1 MPVYVGTRRALT
13 FGTGGGYAFT
23 NAEASALVERFTT
36 RQTDARKA
44 LIDTLVGSL
53 KAGSVWSKL
62 DALYVLAATDS
73 QASRQN
79 WIANQYNL
87 SLVNTPTFVADRG
100 WTGTAGNG
108 QLSSGFDA
116 STAVSPKF
124 TQNSA
129 SMFVWSRTDVNNAG
143 GISYESGCA
152 NANMQRVAATS
163 GRAGG
168 RPCASADAVIAD
180 AAFPGL
186 AGWSRVD
193 ATTCEGYA
201 QGVDGGG
208 GVLAS
213 AAVSGDMRVTS
224 ATTAGFGRNQ
234 LAAAGWGQNL
244 IAGEHLALYNAL
256 NTYLVA
262 VGAA

>member
-1 MPVYVGTRRALT
+1 MFIGISLALSQPRAAIYT
-13 FGTGGGYAFT
+13 FA
-23 NAEASALVERFTT
+23 NAEAATLVARFTT
-36 RQTDARKA
+36 QPTSARKA

-62 DALYVLAATDS
+62 DALYILAAADS

-143 GISYESGCA
+143 GTSHEAGCS

-168 RPCASADAVIAD
+168 RPCSSADAVIAD

-224 ATTAGFGRNQ
+224 ATGAGFGRNQ
-234 LAAAGWGQNL
+234 LATAGWGQSL
-244 IAGEHLALYNAL
+244 TAGEHLALYNAL
-256 NTYLVA
+256 NAYLVA